1 MRTEARRVVVALA
14 LALAVVP
21 AAAFQQ
27 LDARQRALLAPL
39 EGAWSGLDDAT
50 RAGLRANAAHWS
62 ALPRDQQKALI
73 ARMQAWD
80 ASPAAQR
87 ARARAPF
94 AAWQALPEPERAEI
108 RALAERVATLP
119 EAERQVLR
127 AAFDAL
133 PADERQDW
141 WLGPRIG
148 ADFAGLRP
156 LFAFVPEAERPPLLS
171 LLRTLSPQARANLAE
186 LAKRLPAEQREALR
200 RELVAATP
208 ADREALIRDRLGYR

>member
-1 MRTEARRVVVALA
+1 MRTDARRLVAALA
-14 LALAVVP
+14 LTLAVVP

-27 LDARQRALLAPL
+27 LDARERTLLAPL
-39 EGAWSGLDDAT
+39 AGAWHGLDEPT
-50 RAGLRANAAHWS
+50 RAGLRANATHWL
-62 ALPRDQQKALI
+62 ALSPAQQNELV
-73 ARMQAWD
+73 ARMRTWD
-80 ASPAAQR
+80 ASPADRR
-87 ARARAPF
+87 AHARAPF
-94 AAWQALPEPERAEI
+94 AAWQALPEDERAQL
-108 RALAERVATLP
+108 RALAARVAALP

-133 PADERQDW
+133 PADERQEW

-156 LFAFVPEAERPPLLS
+156 LFAFVPEGERPPLLA

-186 LAKRLPAEQREALR
+186 LAKRLPADQRDALR

>member
-1 MRTEARRVVVALA
+1 MRTDGRHLVAALA
-14 LALAVVP
+14 LALAVFP

-27 LDARQRALLAPL
+27 LDGRQRELLAPL
-39 EGAWSGLDDAT
+39 ADAWSELDEPT
-50 RAGLRANAAHWS
+50 RAGLRTNAAHW
-62 ALPRDQQKALI
+62 LGLTPDQQKALV
-73 ARMQAWD
+73 ARMHAWD
-80 ASPAAQR
+80 ASPASER

-94 AAWQALPEPERAEI
+94 AAWQALPDDEKAQLRQ
-108 RALAERVATLP
+108 LAKRVAALP

-133 PADERQDW
+133 PSDERQEW
-141 WLGPRIG
+141 WLGPRLG

-156 LFAFVPEAERPPLLS
+156 LFAFVPEGERPPLLA

-186 LAKRLPAEQREALR
+186 LAKRLPADQREVLR